1 MIVQDSASQLAI
13 HDPGHDPRI
22 PICRWL
28 DNVVT
33 RIGNVVCW
41 SNAILIVVIIG
52 NVLLRYGFH
61 SGHPALEELQ
71 WHLYA
76 LVVMMGVS
84 YAQVTNSHVRVDV
97 IAAKL
102 SETAM
107 RLWEIFGILVFVF
120 PFIFVVF
127 WHSLDFFHES
137 WRVGERSDAPIGLC
151 CRWAIKAVI
160 PVSFFLLFLAVL
172 SRLLSNISALI
183 RKPRRKLRQE

>member
-1 MIVQDSASQLAI
+1 MTARDSTSRLAI
-13 HDPGHDPRI
+13 HDPDHDSRLRV
-22 PICRWL
+22 CTWL
-28 DNVVT
+28 DSVVT
-33 RIGNVVCW
+33 SIGNVVCW
-41 SNAILIVVIIG
+41 SNAILIAVIIG

-84 YAQVTNSHVRVDV
+84 YAQVTDSHVRVDV
-97 IAAKL
+97 IATKL
-102 SETAM
+102 SETAI

-127 WHSLDFFHES
+127 WHSLDFFHEA

-172 SRLLSNISALI
+172 SRLLSNIAALV
-183 RKPRRKLRQE
+183 RKSGRG